1 MRGHTHKTATTVA
14 VITTTTTRIITTVI
28 KVIKRKE
35 IDAEL
40 TEPRGIPTEA
50 KYEPLRLATRL
61 SQETLA
67 LGQIM
72 RVKNDSPHEWGKK
85 PWQR

>member
-14 VITTTTTRIITTVI
+14 AITTTIIITAVV

-40 TEPRGIPTEA
+40 TEPCGIPTEA

-61 SQETLA
+61 SQENRVLR
-67 LGQIM
+67 QIM

>member
-1 MRGHTHKTATTVA
+1 MCGHTHKTATTVA
-14 VITTTTTRIITTVI
+14 AITTTRIITTVI

-40 TEPRGIPTEA
+40 TEPCGIPTEA